1 MGFSYGEKPCVDA
14 DGNYYKQ
21 IKIGDQT
28 WMAENL
34 KTTKYRDGTS
44 IPLVTVKGTW
54 AGLSTAAYSYY
65 SNDPDNVNFGGDL
78 NITTLGHAGYGNLY
92 NWYAVDTGKLA
103 PEGWLVPTDQAI
115 KELEMYLG
123 MSQEEA
129 DNSVY
134 RGTNEGSKL
143 AGNVE
148 LWNDGDL
155 VNNSEFG
162 TSGFT
167 APPGGYRDYEGEYFS
182 KADSVWFWSSTEGNP
197 PTAQYRLL
205 TYTSSKVKRGSLDS
219 TSGMYVRC
227 VRDN

>member
-1 MGFSYGEKPCVDA
+1 MSSTIGEKPCRDA
-14 DGNYYKQ
+14 DGHYYKQ
-21 IKIGDQT
+21 VKIGNQT

-34 KTTKYRDGTS
+34 KTTKYRDGTP
-44 IPLVTVKGTW
+44 IPLVTDSGTW
-54 AGLSTAAYSYY
+54 ENLSTGAYSYY
-65 SNDPDNVNFGGDL
+65 YNDPDNVNFGGDL

-103 PEGWLVPTDQAI
+103 PEGWHVSTDNEI
-115 KELEMYLG
+115 KELEISLG

-129 DNSVY
+129 DNSSY

-167 APPGGYRDYEGEYFS
+167 APPGGYRDYEGEYES
-182 KADSVWFWSSTEGNP
+182 RADKSYFWSSTMTNSP
-197 PTAQYRLL
+197 NVWYRILIK
-205 TYTSSKVKRGSLDS
+205 TNSKVFRSFTNWK
-219 TSGMYVRC
+219 SGMSMRC